1 MLFASDAQT
10 ISIGD
15 LSSPTAPLSI
25 VDGPLA
31 TLADPLTHL
40 LLPRVTPP
48 PACCSTNQVL
58 VELSTSLIIKDYR
71 RFYSTDIHSFRP
83 TYLALDDGSLITP
96 ALINDLWNSNL
107 DLLFVAAL
115 ATLFLRNIVAAVD
128 YLRRGKM
135 KNKTL
140 YYLLLASQALAP
152 ASFVPLL
159 VSTFN
164 QNINCTLAM
173 LLSSM
178 VGSVALALLLSGIM
192 GIKTFKCMN
201 DSKIVAGII
210 AILELGH
217 MAFVIWDAI
226 TIRGVRRLTGT
237 CLRASELRFT
247 RISVA
252 IQMSSCCFM
261 TLCFLYTY
269 IKYRKTPGARGRISL
284 RMSMEE
290 PPNETGLGNAVD
302 KGLAT
307 NDISHA
313 PARPLALTEP
323 PVSHLDD
330 SRSHAHKSIAS
341 SFSRLSKL
349 FSNMVNLRRVMRDE
363 LLYCCVVTVVFTSAL
378 IVTFTVNVN
387 SGLSITSWI
396 MFTWGLVSTFVIHSC
411 GRVIRRHEREAII
424 RYTTSKATSNGFLG
438 APKVDYDKEINP
450 WVTAN
455 SPKIADRRVSLLI
468 QTGDFADPFSEG
480 HSLPLNIRPS
490 SQIAPSSSLSLN
502 FPPPLDVADPQ
513 VRVVLPSS
521 PLESSYQPSGRS

>member
-1 MLFASDAQT
+1 
-10 ISIGD
+10 
-15 LSSPTAPLSI
+15 
-25 VDGPLA
+25 
-31 TLADPLTHL
+31 
-40 LLPRVTPP
+40 
-48 PACCSTNQVL
+48 
-58 VELSTSLIIKDYR
+58 
-71 RFYSTDIHSFRP
+71 
-83 TYLALDDGSLITP
+83 
-96 ALINDLWNSNL
+96 
-107 DLLFVAAL
+107 
-115 ATLFLRNIVAAVD
+115 
-128 YLRRGKM
+128 
-135 KNKTL
+135 
-140 YYLLLASQALAP
+140 
-152 ASFVPLL
+152 
-159 VSTFN
+159 
-164 QNINCTLAM
+164 M

-192 GIKTFKCMN
+192 GIKTYKCMN

-226 TIRGVRRLTGT
+226 TMRGVRRLT
-237 CLRASELRFT
+237 
-247 RISVA
+247 V
-252 IQMSSCCFM
+252 
-261 TLCFLYTY
+261 LYTY
-269 IKYRKTPGARGRISL
+269 VKYRKTPGARGRISL

-290 PPNETGLGNAVD
+290 PPNETGLRNAVD

-307 NDISHA
+307 NDIIYA
-313 PARPLALTEP
+313 PACPLALTEP

-363 LLYCCVVTVVFTSAL
+363 WIKYHELD
-378 IVTFTVNVN
+378 NVH
-387 SGLSITSWI
+387 
-396 MFTWGLVSTFVIHSC
+396 FC

-424 RYTTSKATSNGFLG
+424 RYTTSKAASNGFLG

-450 WVTAN
+450 WATAN
-455 SPKIADRRVSLLI
+455 SPKLADRRVSLLI
-468 QTGDFADPFSEG
+468 QTGEFADPFSEG

-490 SQIAPSSSLSLN
+490 SQIAPSSSLSSN